1 MNILDTVSTGELN
14 VRDKPNNVVDLKK
27 VREAKKRAEAIRAV
41 RERAAKLTW

>member
-14 VRDKPNNVVDLKK
+14 MCEKPKNVVDLKK